1 MRLRPYGAVL
11 IASAAMFATISAVR
25 PAAQE
30 RTHRTVPL
38 VATAALRA
46 LLPNLPGWTR
56 DHGDEDL
63 VTLSPECG
71 YAFANATYVK
81 DGMSLRVMLADTG
94 FDADS
99 ISTLAMMVTMFPDGH
114 VGVVPPATEIKRVV
128 FNGWPAASLWD
139 NQKAEGEFTVL
150 VGGRFVAQGE
160 GKRLDSAD
168 ILQDAV
174 GRIDLKALAALK

>member
-1 MRLRPYGAVL
+1 MRLRPYGAIL
-11 IASAAMFATISAVR
+11 IASVALFATIASVR
-25 PAAQE
+25 SAAQE

-46 LLPNLPGWTR
+46 LLPNLPGWTKH
-56 DHGDEDL
+56 HGDEDL

-81 DGMSLRVMLADTG
+81 DAMSLRVMLADTG

-99 ISTLAMMVTMFPDGH
+99 VSTLAMMVTMFPEGH
-114 VGVVPPATEIKRVV
+114 VGLVPPATAINRVV

-139 NQKAEGEFTVL
+139 SEKADGEFTVV
-150 VGGRFVAQGE
+150 VGRRFVAQAE
-160 GKRLDSAD
+160 GKRLESVDV
-168 ILQDAV
+168 LRDAV
-174 GRIDLKALAALK
+174 GQIDLKALAAL